1 MSEHK
6 SKHSSHAAVGET
18 RLRRVYLDIPD
29 TVVKLPDGGTMT
41 LRRRER
47 SNSMPAFRKFNP
59 RKMQP
64 VKRQAGRQQG
74 RQSPVSGLGAVM
86 DAARNLPLSKLLLAA
101 TLAQHA
107 FQALRGL
114 WCRWRR
120 RQRSRRLVRD
130 GSGQLV
136 PVMEEDEE
144 GEGEEEGWE
153 EPDPQALAAEARVR
167 SELLPAM
174 MRAALPK
181 ARRPGLAKQAAEAA
195 RSKARLFTTARQ
207 MMRPGPGVKRRPT
220 SVLEKLDKAVQ
231 KQTRQ
236 LAISSAQQRREEQM
250 RTLQALH
257 DLHQATLRLPSTA
270 STQQQAISQAGPA
283 PVDGVSDG
291 GSEAT
296 GTSTAAAEACPV
308 DVTAPAMTGE
318 DAGGCNHALGDLGFS
333 STSTP
338 ASSVIGVRRVR

>member
-1 MSEHK
+1 MSEHR
-6 SKHSSHAAVGET
+6 SKHSGHAAVGET

-144 GEGEEEGWE
+144 EEGEEEGWE
-153 EPDPQALAAEARVR
+153 EPDPQALAAEAR
-167 SELLPAM
+167 ELLPAM

-236 LAISSAQQRREEQM
+236 LVISSAQQRREEQM

-270 STQQQAISQAGPA
+270 STQQQATSQAGPA
-283 PVDGVSDG
+283 PVNGVSG
-291 GSEAT
+291 AGSEAT
-296 GTSTAAAEACPV
+296 GTSTAAAAACPV
-308 DVTAPAMTGE
+308 DVAAPAMTIE
-318 DAGGCNHALGDLGFS
+318 DAGAGGCSHASGDLGCIS

-338 ASSVIGVRRVR
+338 ASSIIGVRRVR